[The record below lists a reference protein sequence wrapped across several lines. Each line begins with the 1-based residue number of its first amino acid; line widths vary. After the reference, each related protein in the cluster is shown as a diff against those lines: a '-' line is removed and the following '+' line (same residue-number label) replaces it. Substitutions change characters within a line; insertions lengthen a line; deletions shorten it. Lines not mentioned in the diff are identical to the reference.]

1 MKITVH
7 YHHEGEGWWADAE
20 EAPGFTAAA
29 ATFAEVRDQVRDG
42 LAFHFDVDPDTIE
55 IDATGV
61 PVVSAWLAAQ
71 GTADQ
76 FDEIRR
82 GVAERER
89 SGDFSTAGSR

>member
-1 MKITVH
+1 
-7 YHHEGEGWWADAE
+7 
-20 EAPGFTAAA
+20 
-29 ATFAEVRDQVRDG
+29 
-42 LAFHFDVDPDTIE
+42 
-55 IDATGV
+55 V